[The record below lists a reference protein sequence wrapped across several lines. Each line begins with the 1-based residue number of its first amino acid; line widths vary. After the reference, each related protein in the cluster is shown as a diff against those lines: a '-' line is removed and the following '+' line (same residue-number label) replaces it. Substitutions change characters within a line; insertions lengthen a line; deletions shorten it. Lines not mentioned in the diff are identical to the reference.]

1 MRADYDP
8 NVYFG
13 QRITDSQLVTYMLD
27 IYICLQN
34 STLNL
39 EQLREPV
46 KSVETSIN
54 CLPEL

>member
-34 STLNL
+34 ITLNL